1 VLYLLHLC
9 NCSFDKQERK
19 KAEAAAAEAGDAPT
33 DETVTPVTATSAK
46 QEDVVND
53 GQPIQHANL
62 NRARQGGKRPPTRSL
77 KAFPAAAVTA
87 AAVTDAGVTSSTV
100 TSDAAAG
107 TEEQPDVSKLA
118 IDDSTEQ

>member
-9 NCSFDKQERK
+9 NCYFDKQERK

-33 DETVTPVTATSAK
+33 DETVNTVTASAK

-87 AAVTDAGVTSSTV
+87 AAVTDAGVTSPAV
-100 TSDAAAG
+100 TSAAAAG
-107 TEEQPDVSKLA
+107 TEEQPDVSKLT